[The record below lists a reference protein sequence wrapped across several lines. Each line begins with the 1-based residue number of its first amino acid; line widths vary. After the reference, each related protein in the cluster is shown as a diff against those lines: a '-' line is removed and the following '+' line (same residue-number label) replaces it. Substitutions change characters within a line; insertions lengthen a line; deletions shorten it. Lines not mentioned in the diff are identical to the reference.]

1 MEITTKNQENQ
12 NHNNNNIN
20 TPKRARSSP
29 EVKTVNIKKHKQTM
43 ADQASM
49 NSIQQSLAHIQSQL
63 SEIKSGQTSLEEKI
77 GALSSDM
84 QTHKIETKT
93 QLQNMQSQ
101 IDSMKSQPSI
111 SHSVENKF
119 NQEMLI
125 NEVVAV
131 GIPGNYHQKRD
142 AIIDKLNHSLN
153 LSLNRESFRSIF
165 TSLQA
170 DKRLCTLRMKF
181 VDTRDKILLMKAVD
195 KFSRNADGKWEPLV
209 IEDMFEEIKETPNEL
224 CGRRLSFFNAL
235 TKANQDIIK
244 MKKTVKPYILQERD
258 GHMFIK
264 KTDKGRKFEIHST
277 DDVKIVV
284 RKFQNNQL

>member
-1 MEITTKNQENQ
+1 MEISSKNHEKQ
-12 NHNNNNIN
+12 NHNNNNNI

-29 EVKTVNIKKHKQTM
+29 EVKTSNTKKHKQTM

-49 NSIQQSLAHIQSQL
+49 NSIHQALATIQSQL
-63 SEIKSGQTSLEEKI
+63 SEIKSGQTSLEAKI
-77 GALSSDM
+77 GALSIDM
-84 QTHKIETKT
+84 QAHKHETKT
-93 QLQNMQSQ
+93 QLQNLQTQ
-101 IDSMKSQPSI
+101 IDSMKSQPST
-111 SHSVENKF
+111 SYSVENKV

-125 NEVVAV
+125 NEVVAI
-131 GIPGNYHQKRD
+131 GIPANYHQKKD
-142 AIIDKLNHSLN
+142 AIIDKLNHSLS
-153 LSLNRESFRSIF
+153 LSLNRDSFRSIF

-170 DKRLCTLRMKF
+170 DKQLCTLRMKF

-209 IEDMFEEIKETPNEL
+209 IEDMFDEIKESPNAL

-235 TKANQDIIK
+235 TKANQDVIK

-264 KTDKGRKFEIHST
+264 KTDKGRKYEVHST
-277 DDVKIVV
+277 DDVKNIV
-284 RKFQNNQL
+284 RKFQNNHL